1 VSLSPHVCVCHS
13 LLMLVCLSLSTAWM
27 EQVLEC
33 LYSGKLVAE
42 EDLIPSILHLST
54 KLMLPA
60 IRSAC
65 VAHLV
70 SRVSEAT
77 MGQVLCC
84 QCVANVLLM
93 CC

>member
-1 VSLSPHVCVCHS
+1 VEVSNIDPV
-13 LLMLVCLSLSTAWM
+13 LLCMP
-27 EQVLEC
+27 QVLEC

-70 SRVSEAT
+70 SRVS
-77 MGQVLCC
+77 G
-84 QCVANVLLM
+84 QCVCARELARLDAYA
-93 CC
+93 CR